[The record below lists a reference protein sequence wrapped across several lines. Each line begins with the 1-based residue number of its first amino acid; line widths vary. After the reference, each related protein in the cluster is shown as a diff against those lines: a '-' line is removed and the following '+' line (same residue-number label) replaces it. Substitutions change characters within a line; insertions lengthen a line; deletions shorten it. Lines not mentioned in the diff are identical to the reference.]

1 MNDKLKSDLKNKIR
15 DEFVH
20 GYLDEENKKVFI
32 IGLIAGVIIAEIIT
46 W

>member
-1 MNDKLKSDLKNKIR
+1 MIKEYWNLIK
-15 DEFVH
+15 
-20 GYLDEENKKVFI
+20 ENKKVFI